1 VRAGRRAD
9 LHEKGRSYR
18 ATAGMAYVRLLRAR
32 RGEPDP
38 LVAAAGLNRGETV
51 LDATLGLGNDA
62 LLAAQATGAPVVGL
76 ELDGLLGAFVQAAV
90 TRLPAHGREPGRLV
104 HVVKADHREW
114 LARQPPRPFHAVLLA
129 PVFRTAGA
137 AGPLFRLRRAPRP
150 ATPRWTSP
158 RAAGPAASR
167 AAECSSR
174 TPRPATSFA
183 AWASRRG

>member
-76 ELDGLLGAFVQAAV
+76 ELDGLLGAFVQAAL

-104 HVVKADHREW
+104 HVAKADHRER
-114 LARQPPRPFHAVLLA
+114 LPPQPAPSFPILLLDPMFPQARDAQ
-129 PVFRTAGA
+129 
-137 AGPLFRLRRAPRP
+137 PLF
-150 ATPRWTSP
+150 TSDDH
-158 RAAGPAASR
+158 
-167 AAECSSR
+167 
-174 TPRPATSFA
+174 
-183 AWASRRG
+183 